1 MLDELR
7 RGAAFVAY
15 QLVLAIGILAMP
27 VALGAR
33 RLGLTLPIGRLVESA
48 ERAYRNGSRCRAVAR
63 LPSAGR
69 GYGQQ
74 RWEGWHL
81 SAVGRN
87 HW

>member
-1 MLDELR
+1 MLDDLR

-48 ERAYRNGSRCRAVAR
+48 ERAYRNGSR
-63 LPSAGR
+63 
-69 GYGQQ
+69 
-74 RWEGWHL
+74 
-81 SAVGRN
+81 
-87 HW
+87 

>member
-33 RLGLTLPIGRLVESA
+33 RLGLTLPIRRLVESA
-48 ERAYRNGSRCRAVAR
+48 ERAYRNGSR
-63 LPSAGR
+63 
-69 GYGQQ
+69 
-74 RWEGWHL
+74 
-81 SAVGRN
+81 
-87 HW
+87 